1 MTLDELMSKA
11 KDAITVKR
19 VYGEPYEK
27 GGVTVIPAAMVAG
40 GGGGGSGSDES
51 GGNGEGGGFGMGG
64 RPAGAFVIKDGE
76 VTWRRHG
83 RGHLARHAAVRGP
96 APRLHLR
103 RGHRPSGAPSGG
115 AGCTATR
122 TPPDGIPREG

>member
-11 KDAITVKR
+11 RDAITVKR

-27 GGVTVIPAAMVAG
+27 DGVTVIPAAMVAG

-51 GGNGEGGGFGMGG
+51 GSNGEGGGFGMGG

-76 VTWRRHG
+76 VTWRP
-83 RGHLARHAAVRGP
+83 AVDPNRVLFVVGMV
-96 APRLHLR
+96 AVTWL
-103 RGHRPSGAPSGG
+103 
-115 AGCTATR
+115 ATR
-122 TPPDGIPREG
+122 PFVARRRACT